1 MGIEIPSF
9 FHSKASQRR
18 RRSFIQGIKD
28 KENNWAEEI
37 DDIAGVAINYFENMF
52 KTMGCDQMEDC
63 IAVVQHKVT
72 PHMVEI
78 LSSEYNADEVQIT
91 LFQMGPMKSLG
102 PDGMNALFY
111 QKFWHIV
118 GDDVTNVVLH
128 FLNYGIMDPEI
139 NYTYIVL
146 IPKIK
151 SLKKVSDYRPISLG
165 NVMYKIISKVLAN
178 KLKKILPQLIS
189 PT

>member
-1 MGIEIPSF
+1 M
-9 FHSKASQRR
+9 
-18 RRSFIQGIKD
+18 
-28 KENNWAEEI
+28 
-37 DDIAGVAINYFENMF
+37 
-52 KTMGCDQMEDC
+52 
-63 IAVVQHKVT
+63 
-72 PHMVEI
+72 
-78 LSSEYNADEVQIT
+78 
-91 LFQMGPMKSLG
+91 
-102 PDGMNALFY
+102 
-111 QKFWHIV
+111 
-118 GDDVTNVVLH
+118 TNVVLH